1 MSLKF
6 LAVATLVLA
15 LVLAAI
21 PNLIWLLVY
30 SLGRLL
36 DFRVRYAPF
45 GWIAFGLA
53 VFCVLTMAYGCFV
66 GRWMFRVTEFEYTN
80 SDIPEAFDGYRIIHI
95 SDLHLSTFDDNRKQ
109 LEKIVR
115 QINEL
120 DADLVCFTGDLVT
133 VGTKEAEPY
142 TGQLKAIKSRDG
154 VISVLGNHDFMIYA
168 FNGRSERDREASVDS
183 LANYER
189 ETLGWKLLRNEN
201 LSIDREGG
209 KITFVGVDN
218 GNCSDQ
224 GFRTINKSDLP
235 KAMEGTDG
243 FRILLSHDPS
253 QWEAEV
259 VGKVDI
265 PLTLSGHTHA
275 AQVRLFGWTPASWVF
290 RQTDGRY
297 DCDGQTLYVNIG
309 LGCTAPVRIGA
320 RPEIT
325 VITLNHFK
333 TDSNFLNRW

>member
-6 LAVATLVLA
+6 LAVATLVIA
-15 LVLAAI
+15 LILAAI
-21 PNLIWLLVY
+21 PNLIWLPVY
-30 SLGRLL
+30 FLGRLL
-36 DFRVRYAPF
+36 DFRVPYASF
-45 GWIAFGLA
+45 GWTAFGLV

-66 GRWMFRVTEFEYTN
+66 GRWMFRVSEIEYAN
-80 SDIPEAFDGYRIIHI
+80 ADIPEAFDGYRIIHI

-109 LEKIVR
+109 LDKIVG

-133 VGTKEAEPY
+133 IGTKEAEPY
-142 TGQLKAIKSRDG
+142 TGQLKAIKAKDG
-154 VISVLGNHDFMIYA
+154 VVSVLGNHDFMIYSY
-168 FNGRSERDREASVDS
+168 NGRTEQGREASVDS
-183 LANYER
+183 LTKYER
-189 ETLGWKLLRNEN
+189 ETLGWKLLRNES
-201 LSIDREGG
+201 LSIDREGV
-209 KITFVGVDN
+209 KITLIGVDN

-235 KAMEGTDG
+235 KALEGTDG

-259 VGKVDI
+259 LGKTDI
-265 PLTLSGHTHA
+265 PLMLSGHTHA
-275 AQVRLFGWTPASWVF
+275 AQVKLFGWTPANWVF
-290 RQTDGRY
+290 RQTYGRY

-325 VITLNHFK
+325 VITLK
-333 TDSNFLNRW
+333 R